1 MLVRILIADDSA
13 KVRQLLK
20 ALLET
25 HIGWQVCGEAANGM
39 EAVERAADLK
49 PDVIVLDLSMPGMD
63 GLRAASQIAAVSPRP
78 PILIFTQHA
87 VPPEA
92 KLEAKKQGVTE
103 VINKESPEQL
113 ISAIDA
119 ATQKASARVPDKP
132 PSLMTDSALP
142 AADIEADSKEN

>member
-1 MLVRILIADDSA
+1 MLVRILIADGSA
-13 KVRQLLK
+13 RVRQLLK
-20 ALLET
+20 SLLQT
-25 HIGWQVCGEAANGM
+25 RAGWQVCGEAANGL
-39 EAVERAADLK
+39 EAAERASELR
-49 PDVIVLDLSMPGMD
+49 PDVVILDLSMPEMD
-63 GLRAASQIAAVSPRP
+63 GLQAASRISAGFPHV

-103 VINKESPEQL
+103 VISKEAPEQL

-119 ATQKASARVPDKP
+119 AIKKRSGTESDKTPSPMTASD
-132 PSLMTDSALP
+132 LP